1 MDKSI
6 RSLVDSNKVLF
17 VLVIIGV
24 SISLGIATKNLA
36 AGLGVSA
43 GLLLLLVISRIPTSQ

>member
-24 SISLGIATKNLA
+24 YISLGIATKNLA
-36 AGLGVSA
+36 VGLGVSA

>member
-17 VLVIIGV
+17 ALVIIGV

-36 AGLGVSA
+36 VGLSVSA

>member
-6 RSLVDSNKVLF
+6 GYRVDNNKQLI

-24 SISLGIATKNLA
+24 SIALGIATENLIV
-36 AGLGVSA
+36 GLDVGA
-43 GLLLLLVISRIPTSQ
+43 GLLLLLGIFRIPTSR

>member
-24 SISLGIATKNLA
+24 SISLGIATENLIV
-36 AGLGVSA
+36 GLAV
-43 GLLLLLVISRIPTSQ
+43 V